1 MEDIHF
7 ASASAIANGV
17 ADRSM
22 TAVEVA
28 EAFLKRIALQDR
40 LLNSFVVVMPDQAL
54 DAAQRVDDAVR
65 AGRAPGPLAGVP
77 VAVKDLIDMAG
88 VTTTAGA
95 HRLFHVTAREDA
107 PVITQLRGA
116 GAVIVGKTGLH
127 EFAYGVTNANPHT
140 GSVRNPWDRSR
151 TPGGSSGGSAAAVA
165 AGLCAVALG
174 SDTGGSIRIPA
185 SLCGVTGLKPTY
197 GTVPTSGAV
206 PLSWGLDHL
215 GPLTRTATDAGLVL
229 SVLAAAPQRAAEMRR
244 DIAGLRV
251 GVPRHFFWEDL
262 DPAVEAAC
270 RDAVSILADLGAAIL
285 DVVIPHAHDAGA
297 AATII
302 LSAEAAAYHE
312 LRLREQGEAFGED
325 VRVKL
330 DRGLFV
336 PAVDYVVAQ
345 RARAF
350 LTREFIQTL
359 RDIDVLVTPTTVAPA
374 APLEEVIHSTGAS
387 LAMSL
392 EYTRFTY
399 PFNLTG
405 LPALSVP
412 CGFTEQGL
420 PIGLQIAGRPFDE
433 TTVLR
438 VGHAYQQVT
447 EWHLRRP
454 PLQDEGGIGD

>member
-1 MEDIHF
+1 M
-7 ASASAIANGV
+7 
-17 ADRSM
+17 
-22 TAVEVA
+22 EVA
-28 EAFLKRIALQDR
+28 EAFLKRISIQDR
-40 LLNSFVVVMPDQAL
+40 LLNSFLTVMTDQAL

-65 AGRAPGPLAGVP
+65 AGRTPGPLAGVP
-77 VAVKDLIDMAG
+77 VAVKDLIDIAG
-88 VTTTAGA
+88 IPTTAGA
-95 HRLFHVTAREDA
+95 HRRFHTVPAEDA
-107 PVITQLRGA
+107 QVITRLRDA

-140 GSVRNPWDRSR
+140 GSVRNPWDRAR

-165 AGLCAVALG
+165 AGFCTVALG

-215 GPLTRTATDAGLVL
+215 GPLTRTAVDAGLVF
-229 SVLAAAPQRAAEMRR
+229 SVLAAAPQPAAESSG
-244 DIAGLRV
+244 IVGLRV

-262 DPAVEAAC
+262 DPAIEAAC
-270 RDAVSILADLGAAIL
+270 WQAVRTLAGQGAAIL
-285 DVVIPHAHDAGA
+285 DVVIPHAHEAGA

-312 LRLREQGEAFGED
+312 RRLREHGEAFGED

-374 APLEEVIHSTGAS
+374 APLQEGIHSIGAS

-412 CGFTEQGL
+412 CGFTTQGL

-433 TTVLR
+433 ATVVR
-438 VGHAYQQVT
+438 VGQAYQRVT

-454 PLQDEGGIGD
+454 PLEDEGGIWD